1 MLRARW
7 YKVLHDLLGSKTR
20 TVLIVLSMAVGLFAV
35 GIILSARAI
44 LMEGLAQSFAAIS
57 PSSGVVHTTEFFDEG
72 FIRSVRSM
80 PNVQAVDARR
90 YIPARV
96 ETDPGIWKNLSL
108 FIAADYDNI
117 RVDRISPQIG
127 AWPPPERELLIERAA
142 LPVIHAQVGD
152 IITIKLAND
161 TEREMRI
168 AGTAHDPAQ
177 MPAQIDGTPYGY
189 ISFDTLEWF
198 GEPYG
203 FNELHVVS
211 DRPDDKAWSQQVVNK
226 LKTKAE
232 KAGYTIPMTMTAD
245 PGQLPMNDVL
255 QGILL
260 LMGFL
265 GLMSLGL
272 SVFLM
277 INTVSALLAQQKR
290 QIGVMKAVGGSS
302 LQILGMYLVMV
313 MLYGAAALVLAVPL
327 GMAGARYL
335 SRELAAYFNFDLL
348 STNIPPQ
355 AILVQLAIGL
365 VLPVLASLIPFLS
378 GLHISPAEAMS
389 SYTMGRGRFGL
400 SWFDRLISGA
410 NLWFTRGLPVRSLLL
425 SLRNTFRNKGRLA
438 LTLITLTLGSATF
451 MSVFNVRASLTSTV
465 DDMMKWFACDV
476 YVTFERPYRAAK
488 AEQLA
493 LNVSGVTT
501 TDVMLQVAARRV
513 RPDDTESGMLYL
525 FAPTV
530 SDHSLVSSPAI
541 VSGRYLVPED
551 ENALVVP
558 TAFLVDEPDLRLGGD
573 VVMKIYGKERTFRI
587 VGTFVGTSYVQMF
600 FVNYAYLARITD
612 RVGETDSLL
621 AITSTHDM
629 NSVSA
634 ISRLMEDHLKRAGM
648 RVDTVSTMQTERAE
662 AEVIF
667 DAIVLLLLFMALL
680 LALVGGL
687 GLMGAMSINVL
698 ERTREIGVLRAI
710 GASNRAVTQVFILE
724 AVGIGLLSWIMG
736 AVLAIPM
743 TQGLNAAL
751 GAAMLGQPLTY
762 AYSMQGLWV
771 WLAVVFVLSVLASFI
786 PARNA
791 ARLTVREVLAY
802 E

>member
-20 TVLIVLSMAVGLFAV
+20 TMLIVLSMAIGLFAV

-44 LMEGLAQSFAAIS
+44 LMDGLAQSFAAIS
-57 PSSGVVHTTEFFDEG
+57 PSSGVVHTVELFDED
-72 FIRSVRSM
+72 FIRSVGSM
-80 PNVQAVDARR
+80 PHVQEADARR

-96 ETDPGIWKNLSL
+96 ETEAGIWKNLWL
-108 FIAADYDNI
+108 FIPADYDNI
-117 RVDRISPQIG
+117 RVDKISAQSG
-127 AWPPPERELLIERAA
+127 AWPPPKREVLIERAA
-142 LPVIHAQVGD
+142 LQVLHAEIGDVIV
-152 IITIKLAND
+152 IKLPND
-161 TEREMRI
+161 TARKMRV
-168 AGTAHDPAQ
+168 GGVAHDPAQ

-189 ISFDTLEWF
+189 ISFETLEWF

-211 DRPDDKAWSQQVVNK
+211 DRPDDKAWSQQIVNNVK
-226 LKTKAE
+226 ARAE

-265 GLMSLGL
+265 GLISLGL

-290 QIGVMKAVGGSS
+290 QIGVMKAVGGSTR
-302 LQILGMYLVMV
+302 QILGMYLVMV
-313 MLYGAAALVLAVPL
+313 MLYGAAALALAVPL
-327 GMAGARYL
+327 GMVGARAL
-335 SRELAAYFNFDLL
+335 SRELATYFNFDLL
-348 STNIPPQ
+348 TMDIPPQ
-355 AILVQLAIGL
+355 AIWIQLAIGL
-365 VLPVLASLIPFLS
+365 ALPVLASLVPFLS
-378 GLHISPAEAMS
+378 GLRMSPAEAMS
-389 SYTMGRGRFGL
+389 SFTLGRGRFGA

-425 SLRNTFRNKGRLA
+425 SLRNTFRSKARLA

-476 YVTFERPYRAAK
+476 LVTFERPYRAAK
-488 AEQLA
+488 VEQQA
-493 LNVSGVTT
+493 LSVPGVTA
-501 TDVMLQVAARRV
+501 TDVMLQLPARRV
-513 RPDDTESGMLYL
+513 RPDGTESGMLYL

-530 SDHSLVSSPAI
+530 TKQSLMRSPAI
-541 VSGRYLVPED
+541 VSGRYLAPED
-551 ENALVVP
+551 ENALVIP
-558 TAFLVDEPDLRLGGD
+558 TAFLVDEPDLEIGSD
-573 VVMKIYGKERTFRI
+573 VVMKIYGKEQTFKI

-600 FVNYAYLARITD
+600 FVNYSYLSRLTD
-612 RVGETDSLL
+612 RAGEADSLL
-621 AITSTHDM
+621 ALTATHDM
-629 NSVSA
+629 SSVVA
-634 ISRLMEDHLKRAGM
+634 TSRLLEEHLKGAGM
-648 RVDTVSTMQTERAE
+648 RVDTVSTMENERAE

-667 DAIVLLLLFMALL
+667 DVIVSLLLVMAFL

-687 GLMGAMSINVL
+687 GLMGTMSINVL

-710 GASNRAVTQVFILE
+710 GASNRAVAQVFILE
-724 AVGIGLLSWIMG
+724 AIGIGVLSWVMG
-736 AVLAIPM
+736 AALAIPM
-743 TQGLNAAL
+743 THGLNAVVGDAV
-751 GAAMLGQPLTY
+751 LGQPLTY
-762 AYSMQGLWV
+762 AYSLQGLWL
-771 WLAVVFVLSVLASFI
+771 WLAVVIVLSVLASFI

-791 ARLTVREVLAY
+791 SHLTVREVLAY